1 MYLHVGRAHMR
12 PIPHVAP
19 ELRFTSR
26 LRSRLPPPHY
36 KTLSYP
42 HSRSP
47 SAHRIGL
54 YHIVPLLIL
63 RYHCTMSRE
72 SKAERY
78 RRMHGEYSILCSIYK
93 NPASALVFRNPFE
106 LLIATMMSAQTTDVQ
121 VNKVTPELFSRYPTP
136 ESLAD
141 APVQD
146 VEQIIRTIGF
156 YHTKAQR
163 AIIIANE
170 LVQRFNSEVPH
181 TMEELTTLP
190 GVGRKTANVVLG
202 NAFNLPGF
210 PVDTHVIRV
219 TKRLHWRSDWRSAK
233 SDPVR
238 IEKEVTAAFP
248 PQEWKDLSHRLINFG
263 RDTCHARKPECLIC
277 PLRETCPS
285 FGLYI

>member
-1 MYLHVGRAHMR
+1 
-12 PIPHVAP
+12 
-19 ELRFTSR
+19 
-26 LRSRLPPPHY
+26 
-36 KTLSYP
+36 
-42 HSRSP
+42 
-47 SAHRIGL
+47 
-54 YHIVPLLIL
+54 
-63 RYHCTMSRE
+63 MSRE

-78 RRMHGEYSILCSIYK
+78 RRMHDEYSILCSIYK